1 MAKYQAYADYKD
13 SGVEWL
19 GEIPSHWNLYSLKRS
34 VDKCTNGF
42 WGSEP
47 DGRNDLCVLRVADFN
62 RDNFT
67 INEDKLTLRSVL
79 PKEAESRL
87 LKKGDLLI
95 EKSGGGEKTLVG
107 CVVQFDKDFPAITS
121 NFVAKMTPNVITD
134 SKYLTYAFAHLYSGR
149 VNFPSIKQTTGI
161 QNLDSEAY
169 LMEKFGFPSKNEQ
182 IQIANFLDHETA
194 KIDHLIE
201 KQQQLIELLKE
212 KRQAVISYLV
222 NVKEGEASIKLKY
235 AVEILAGYS
244 FSSTGFKTDSN
255 DGVALLRGINVGV
268 GNIKWD
274 ECVWWSKS
282 DTEGL
287 ERYILKKGD
296 LVFGMDRPWISTGAR
311 VAEIQEYDLPSYLV
325 QRVARVRALRGFYQ
339 PYIKLILGS
348 KEFKSF
354 IESDLTGVS
363 VPHISTDQIIS
374 FPIRKLYFEQQV
386 KQTDQAIE
394 SINKID
400 FLIVKA
406 ESAIQ
411 LMQERR
417 TALISA
423 VVTGK
428 IDVRHWQAPTIAE
441 ADTELSA

>member
-1 MAKYQAYADYKD
+1 
-13 SGVEWL
+13 
-19 GEIPSHWNLYSLKRS
+19 
-34 VDKCTNGF
+34 
-42 WGSEP
+42 
-47 DGRNDLCVLRVADFN
+47 
-62 RDNFT
+62 
-67 INEDKLTLRSVL
+67 
-79 PKEAESRL
+79 
-87 LKKGDLLI
+87 
-95 EKSGGGEKTLVG
+95 
-107 CVVQFDKDFPAITS
+107 
-121 NFVAKMTPNVITD
+121 
-134 SKYLTYAFAHLYSGR
+134 
-149 VNFPSIKQTTGI
+149 
-161 QNLDSEAY
+161 
-169 LMEKFGFPSKNEQ
+169 
-182 IQIANFLDHETA
+182 
-194 KIDHLIE
+194 
-201 KQQQLIELLKE
+201 
-212 KRQAVISYLV
+212 
-222 NVKEGEASIKLKY
+222 
-235 AVEILAGYS
+235 
-244 FSSTGFKTDSN
+244 
-255 DGVALLRGINVGV
+255 LLRGINVGV

-428 IDVRHWQAPTIAE
+428 IDVRNWQAPTIAE

>member
-1 MAKYQAYADYKD
+1 MAKYQAYAEYKD
-13 SGVEWL
+13 SGIEWL
-19 GEIPSHWNLYSLKRS
+19 GEIPSHWEKILFKRVVLQVKDGTHGTHQRVEEGS
-34 VDKCTNGF
+34 YLLSAKNVFNHGIEIGLTESRIPNKDYQEIVSNGF
-42 WGSEP
+42 P
-47 DGRNDLCVLRVADFN
+47 
-62 RDNFT
+62 
-67 INEDKLTLRSVL
+67 
-79 PKEAESRL
+79 
-87 LKKGDLLI
+87 KKGDILVTCVGTI
-95 EKSGGGEKTLVG
+95 GRSCVYTFEKPIAFQRS
-107 CVVQFDKDFPAITS
+107 
-121 NFVAKMTPNVITD
+121 VAFLRLNSQCD
-134 SKYLTYAFAHLYSGR
+134 SKYYKYFIESKQYQSQLQSL
-149 VNFPSIKQTTGI
+149 IKSSAQGGVYMGDLINTVVA
-161 QNLDSEAY
+161 NCDFL
-169 LMEKFGFPSKNEQ
+169 EQ
-182 IQIANFLDHETA
+182 KQISNFLDHETS

-212 KRQAVISYLV
+212 KCQAVISYLV

-428 IDVRHWQAPTIAE
+428 IDVRNWQAPTIAE
-441 ADTELSA
+441 AQTEFSA

>member
-1 MAKYQAYADYKD
+1 MAKYQKCTEYKD
-13 SGVEWL
+13 SAIKEIGVIPKHWDISKVKFLAKYLDGQRIPLNGTERRERSGTVPYWGANKIVDYVNDWIFDEELVLL
-19 GEIPSHWNLYSLKRS
+19 GEDGAPFFDTTKDVAFAI
-34 VDKCTNGF
+34 NGKI
-42 WGSEP
+42 WP
-47 DGRNDLCVLRVADFN
+47 NNHVHVLRPN
-62 RDNFT
+62 R
-67 INEDKLTLRSVL
+67 
-79 PKEAESRL
+79 
-87 LKKGDLLI
+87 LK
-95 EKSGGGEKTLVG
+95 VG
-107 CVVQFDKDFPAITS
+107 I
-121 NFVAKMTPNVITD
+121 
-134 SKYLTYAFAHLYSGR
+134 KYLTYSLNCTDYSLYISGSTR
-149 VNFPSIKQTTGI
+149 DKLNQSDMDNILIRMPSLIEQT
-161 QNLDSEAY
+161 
-169 LMEKFGFPSKNEQ
+169 
-182 IQIANFLDHETA
+182 QIANFLDYETA
-194 KIDHLIE
+194 KIDYLIE

-428 IDVRHWQAPTIAE
+428 IDVRNWQAPTIAE

>member
-1 MAKYQAYADYKD
+1 MAKYQAYAEYKD

-19 GEIPSHWNLYSLKRS
+19 GEIPSHWEKILFKRVVLQVKDGTHGTHQRVEEGS
-34 VDKCTNGF
+34 YLLSAKNVFNHGIEIGLTESRIPNKDYQEIVSNGF
-42 WGSEP
+42 P
-47 DGRNDLCVLRVADFN
+47 
-62 RDNFT
+62 
-67 INEDKLTLRSVL
+67 
-79 PKEAESRL
+79 
-87 LKKGDLLI
+87 KKGDILVTCVGTI
-95 EKSGGGEKTLVG
+95 GRSCVYTFEKPIAFQRS
-107 CVVQFDKDFPAITS
+107 
-121 NFVAKMTPNVITD
+121 VAFLRLNSQCD
-134 SKYLTYAFAHLYSGR
+134 SKYYKYFIESKQYQSQLESL
-149 VNFPSIKQTTGI
+149 IKSSAQGGVYMGDLINTVVA
-161 QNLDSEAY
+161 NCDFL
-169 LMEKFGFPSKNEQ
+169 EQ
-182 IQIANFLDHETA
+182 KQISNFLDHETS

-428 IDVRHWQAPTIAE
+428 IDVRNWQAPTIAE

>member
-1 MAKYQAYADYKD
+1 MAKYQAYAEYKD
-13 SGVEWL
+13 SGVGFL
-19 GEIPSHWNLYSLKRS
+19 GEIPEHWIVSKVKYLAPFQVGWTPPTKNDSNFIGDNLWVNISDLKGKVINNTVKQISDKAALEASMDITPKGSLMYSFKLS
-34 VDKCTNGF
+34 VGTVSFAGCDMYTNEAIASF
-42 WGSEP
+42 LHS
-47 DGRNDLCVLRVADFN
+47 A
-62 RDNFT
+62 
-67 INEDKLTLRSVL
+67 KLPLSYLYYAL
-79 PKEAESRL
+79 PKFVIENASTNIYGANILNQELIRNALLVKIPYIEAE
-87 LKKGDLLI
+87 K
-95 EKSGGGEKTLVG
+95 
-107 CVVQFDKDFPAITS
+107 
-121 NFVAKMTPNVITD
+121 
-134 SKYLTYAFAHLYSGR
+134 
-149 VNFPSIKQTTGI
+149 
-161 QNLDSEAY
+161 
-169 LMEKFGFPSKNEQ
+169 
-182 IQIANFLDHETA
+182 IANFLDHETT

-428 IDVRHWQAPTIAE
+428 IDVRNWQAPTIAE

>member
-1 MAKYQAYADYKD
+1 MAKYQAYTEYKD

-19 GEIPSHWNLYSLKRS
+19 GKIPSHWEAKRLGSFFEERREKVSDKDYPALSVTMKGIVPQLETAAKTDAGDNRKLVLVNDFVINSRSDRKGSSGTSNLNGSVSLISIVMEPKKINPQFAHHLLRS
-34 VDKCTNGF
+34 YPFQEEFYRYGKGI
-42 WGSEP
+42 
-47 DGRNDLCVLRVADFN
+47 VADLWSTN
-62 RDNFT
+62 SSEMKN
-67 INEDKLTLRSVL
+67 IIL
-79 PKEAESRL
+79 
-87 LKKGDLLI
+87 
-95 EKSGGGEKTLVG
+95 
-107 CVVQFDKDFPAITS
+107 PAI
-121 NFVAKMTPNVITD
+121 P
-134 SKYLTYAFAHLYSGR
+134 
-149 VNFPSIKQTTGI
+149 
-161 QNLDSEAY
+161 E
-169 LMEKFGFPSKNEQ
+169 NEQ
-182 IQIANFLDHETA
+182 IKIANFLDHETA

-212 KRQAVISYLV
+212 KRQTVISYLV

-374 FPIRKLYFEQQV
+374 FPIRKLDFEQQV
-386 KQTDQAIE
+386 KLTDQAIE
-394 SINKID
+394 YINKID

-411 LMQERR
+411 LMQDRR
-417 TALISA
+417 TTLISA
-423 VVTGK
+423 AVTGK
-428 IDVRHWQAPTIAE
+428 IDVRNWQAPTVTE
-441 ADTELSA
+441 ADTEFSA

>member
-1 MAKYQAYADYKD
+1 MAKYQKYTEYKD
-13 SGVEWL
+13 SAIKEIGVIPKHWDISKVKFLAKYLDGQRIPLNGTERRERSGTVPYRGANKIVDYVNDWIFDEELVLL
-19 GEIPSHWNLYSLKRS
+19 GEDGAPFFDTTKDVAFAI
-34 VDKCTNGF
+34 NGKI
-42 WGSEP
+42 WP
-47 DGRNDLCVLRVADFN
+47 NNHVHVLRPN
-62 RDNFT
+62 R
-67 INEDKLTLRSVL
+67 
-79 PKEAESRL
+79 
-87 LKKGDLLI
+87 LK
-95 EKSGGGEKTLVG
+95 VG
-107 CVVQFDKDFPAITS
+107 I
-121 NFVAKMTPNVITD
+121 
-134 SKYLTYAFAHLYSGR
+134 KYLTYSLNCTDYSLYISGSTR
-149 VNFPSIKQTTGI
+149 DKLNQSDMDNILIRMPSLIEQT
-161 QNLDSEAY
+161 
-169 LMEKFGFPSKNEQ
+169 
-182 IQIANFLDHETA
+182 QIANFLDYETA
-194 KIDHLIE
+194 KIDYLIE

-428 IDVRHWQAPTIAE
+428 IDVRNWQAPTIAE